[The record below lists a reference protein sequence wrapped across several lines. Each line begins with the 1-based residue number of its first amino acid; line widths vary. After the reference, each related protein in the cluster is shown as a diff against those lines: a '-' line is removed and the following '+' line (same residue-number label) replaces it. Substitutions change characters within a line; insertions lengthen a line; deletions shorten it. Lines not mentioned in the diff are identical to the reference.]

1 MAQRHL
7 LQYRDLIADLYIS
20 EEVSHALI
28 SRSCGSPSTHHML
41 SPGHETLVDD
51 LRRIIATGIDVHTF
65 LHNRVRTSAQCLSG
79 LVSAR
84 LNLRLLTARGLCRHC
99 E

>member
-1 MAQRHL
+1 ML
-7 LQYRDLIADLYIS
+7 LSPAVVVIS
-20 EEVSHALI
+20 
-28 SRSCGSPSTHHML
+28 STHHMFP
-41 SPGHETLVDD
+41 PGHETLVDD